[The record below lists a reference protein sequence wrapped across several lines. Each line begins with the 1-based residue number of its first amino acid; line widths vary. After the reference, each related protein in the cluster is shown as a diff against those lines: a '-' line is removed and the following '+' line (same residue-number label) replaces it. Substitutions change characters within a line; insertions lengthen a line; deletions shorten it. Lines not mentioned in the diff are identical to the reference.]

1 MAAKMVEE
9 TNKLGLAGLVLTEL
23 YRAHAEL
30 TGERETACGPG
41 CAACCRDRVQLTT
54 LEARLLVDH
63 LRRIGRDDLRER
75 LAGPAATAAP
85 RPAWSLNALARMCLA
100 QQEPPSEPDPPPA
113 RTCPFLVDNLCLVYA
128 TRPLACRA
136 MASRRRCAPEG
147 QAEQDPW
154 WVTLDTVFFQL
165 VEQADAGGGFGYLGP
180 VVAHVLG
187 GEPMGLV
194 VCENL
199 PGLPAPPHHQ
209 ARLQAVLGPL
219 FARPVGGR
227 PLGMALQALRR

>member
-1 MAAKMVEE
+1 MAEE
-9 TNKLGLAGLVLTEL
+9 TNKLGLAGLVLAEL

-54 LEARLLVDH
+54 LEARFLVDH
-63 LRRIGRDDLRER
+63 LRLAGRDELRER
-75 LAGPAATAAP
+75 LAGAADPDSP

-100 QQEPPSEPDPPPA
+100 QQEPPAEPDLPPA
-113 RTCPFLVDNLCLVYA
+113 RPCPLLADGLCLAYA
-128 TRPLACRA
+128 ARPLACRS

-147 QAEQDPW
+147 EAEQDPW

-180 VVAHVLG
+180 VLARVLG
-187 GEPMGLV
+187 GEVANLA

-199 PGLPAPPHHQ
+199 PGLPAPPQHQ

-227 PLGMALQALRR
+227 PLGMAIQALRR